1 MLRRAVLAA
10 AAAAAAVL
18 LVAAAAVPPAAGFH
32 LGGDESGLVRGMLA
46 ALRERA
52 EAEDAARFAVAQH
65 NRNQGT
71 TLEFTRVLK
80 SKRQVVTGTL
90 HDLVLEAVDAGKKSL
105 YNAKVWVKPWEDFK
119 AVVEFRHVGDSESV
133 SSVTSDDSSGQGIL
147 LPHSLFRHTSLRKLT
162 CTALRMMDFPA
173 SSHPPLRR
181 LAGEDDRSE
190 GHN

>member
-1 MLRRAVLAA
+1 MIRRAVL
-10 AAAAAAVL
+10 AAAAVL

-65 NRNQGT
+65 NRNQGAA
-71 TLEFTRVLK
+71 LEFTRVLK

-90 HDLVLEAVDAGKKSL
+90 HDLVLEAVDDGKKSL

-119 AVVEFRHVGDSESV
+119 AVVEFRHIGDSESV
-133 SSVTSDDSSGQGIL
+133 SSVASDDSSGQDIATFS
-147 LPHSLFRHTSLRKLT
+147 LPAHIVEEAHLHSIENDGLSGEL
-162 CTALRMMDFPA
+162 
-173 SSHPPLRR
+173 SS
-181 LAGEDDRSE
+181 SS
-190 GHN
+190 